1 MPSDAQYKE
10 LLGTLTA
17 DYFKNLR
24 FIAESEPK
32 GSSQQK
38 AALSAYI
45 NGENKLANETKDQ
58 DHARARR
65 EALNAASQVF
75 EKSDSEIVALI
86 NDPTTNSDL
95 KDILN
100 SVFGPGN
107 DTSASLATS
116 AANNGTSQCF
126 TIFDDCP
133 KFRLLIKTNLNCK
146 DVKIKKVKIT
156 CTDSSNILSSI
167 RPAWLKDSQ
176 VVSPLVQKEIEDRA
190 LIEFNSQVGGF
201 SISMTSRDLNGNAT
215 SGITIE
221 GDCLIYKTRG
231 SYLKRFKDV
240 RCVDPA
246 ELPHVTQLIL
256 TNLSSVI
263 ITELGEPET
272 TIREPLM
279 VEILPVMI
287 E

>member
-17 DYFKNLR
+17 NYFKTLR
-24 FIAESEPK
+24 LIAESQPE
-32 GSSQQK
+32 GSDQQE

-45 NGENKLANETKDQ
+45 NGENKFADGTKDQ

-75 EKSDSEIVALI
+75 KKSDIEIVALI
-86 NDPTTNSDL
+86 NEPTTDSGL
-95 KDILN
+95 KNILN
-100 SVFGPGN
+100 SVFASGN

-167 RPAWLKDSQ
+167 QPAWLKDSQ

-190 LIEFNSQVGGF
+190 LIEFNSQVDGF

-215 SGITIE
+215 PGITIE

-231 SYLKRFKDV
+231 SYLKRFQDV
-240 RCVDPA
+240 RCVDRA

-256 TNLSSVI
+256 TNLASVLT
-263 ITELGEPET
+263 TELGEPDT
-272 TIREPLM
+272 TAQESLIAK
-279 VEILPVMI
+279 ILPP
-287 E
+287 